1 MGLIAFIQSLNA
13 GTPIIPGVEIFW
25 GSEVI
30 FMGDT
35 TRTFED

>member
-1 MGLIAFIQSLNA
+1 MGLIAFITSLNA
-13 GTPIIPGVEIFW
+13 GTPIIIGGEILW
-25 GSEVI
+25 GSEVV